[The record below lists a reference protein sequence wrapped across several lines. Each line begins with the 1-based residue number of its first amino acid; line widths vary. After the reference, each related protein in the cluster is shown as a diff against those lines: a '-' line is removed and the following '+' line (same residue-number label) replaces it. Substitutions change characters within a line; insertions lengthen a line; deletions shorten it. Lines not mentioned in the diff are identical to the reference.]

1 MGSIVPKT
9 LSTFRCALLRYSCQ
23 FHVFSA
29 TCSYKRSFSWLWT
42 FQHFQL
48 KAFILFC
55 RGRACR
61 STYKL
66 SGGGDAS
73 FLVSP
78 GPLVGMRGRGKREG
92 LCLWPHRVSHLFSPG
107 WAPELYIYP
116 TSPPLGWWGWRP
128 PPPAFLMLRGHPIAS
143 WSWGLLRP
151 FNSPGST
158 IRLWNLAPCL
168 RFPQPK
174 LKVSFVLILSVL
186 WTVKIP
192 SWLTELPDGGMCCFG
207 CIVSDF

>member
-1 MGSIVPKT
+1 MGSIVLKT

-23 FHVFSA
+23 FLVFSA
-29 TCSYKRSFSWLWT
+29 TCSYKRSLSWLWT

-66 SGGGDAS
+66 SGGGDVS

-92 LCLWPHRVSHLFSPG
+92 LCLWLHRVSHLFSPG
-107 WAPELYIYP
+107 WAARALHLSDQP
-116 TSPPLGWWGWRP
+116 TSWLMRLASSSFCFSHAERP
-128 PPPAFLMLRGHPIAS
+128 SH
-143 WSWGLLRP
+143 
-151 FNSPGST
+151 
-158 IRLWNLAPCL
+158 
-168 RFPQPK
+168 
-174 LKVSFVLILSVL
+174 SFLILGS
-186 WTVKIP
+186 P
-192 SWLTELPDGGMCCFG
+192 
-207 CIVSDF
+207 

>member
-1 MGSIVPKT
+1 MGSIVLKT
-9 LSTFRCALLRYSCQ
+9 PSTFRCALLRYSCQ

-29 TCSYKRSFSWLWT
+29 TCSYKRSLSWLWT

-78 GPLVGMRGRGKREG
+78 GPLVGMRGRARKKDYAYGYT
-92 LCLWPHRVSHLFSPG
+92 G
-107 WAPELYIYP
+107 WVICSLLGELPELYIYL
-116 TSPPLGWWGWRP
+116 TSPLLGWWDWRP
-128 PPPAFLMLRGHPIAS
+128 LPPAFLMPRGHPIAS

-151 FNSPGST
+151 FYSLGSY
-158 IRLWNLAPCL
+158 IRLWNLASCL
-168 RFPQPK
+168 RFP
-174 LKVSFVLILSVL
+174 
-186 WTVKIP
+186 
-192 SWLTELPDGGMCCFG
+192 
-207 CIVSDF
+207 